1 VALTQ
6 RGKVVIGAGAA
17 AVVALLGVLAFTG
30 NAPGP
35 LQRIVDSVTGR
46 ADPCPLTGEIRGGG
60 KDAPTR
66 PVLAVKI
73 ENAPEARPQAGLED
87 AEVVFEEPVEG
98 GLTRF
103 IALYHCRSAARL
115 GPVRSARLTD
125 PDALEPFG
133 RPLFGYAGGARPVK
147 EAIEASDLVDLS
159 YLIAVDAYERDEA
172 RSAPHN
178 LYSSTGALR
187 RSAHGDGE
195 PPPEVFVFSETFDG
209 KSRRAR
215 TAHLPFSSAS
225 DVFWMWSRR
234 SDAWLRSHGS
244 EPHVSE
250 SGERISADTVVV
262 MHVQVAPGTIVDV
275 AGNPSPD
282 VTLTGSGR
290 VWVLL
295 DGRVVRGRWERPTL
309 AEPTRFLS
317 KDGEEIPLRPGTTWI
332 ELLPTTVE
340 PTFTAHV

>member
-1 VALTQ
+1 VALTK
-6 RGKVVIGAGAA
+6 RGKTAIGVVTAA
-17 AVVALLGVLAFTG
+17 AVTLFAILAFTG

-35 LQRIVDSVTGR
+35 IQDIVNAVIDR
-46 ADPCPLTGEIRGGG
+46 PEPCALTGQVRGGG

-73 ENAPEARPQAGLED
+73 ENAPEARPQAGLEH

-103 IALYHCRSAARL
+103 IALYQCRSATRL

-133 RPLFGYAGGARPVK
+133 RPLFGYAGGAIPVK
-147 EAIEASDLVDLS
+147 EAIESSDLVDLS
-159 YLIAVDAYERDEA
+159 YLVADAYERDES

-187 RSAHGDGE
+187 RSAHGRGE
-195 PPPEVFVFSETFDG
+195 PTPEVFAFSETFDG

-215 TAHLPFSSAS
+215 VAHLPFSSAS
-225 DVFWMWSRR
+225 DVYWTWSRR

-250 SGERISADTVVV
+250 SGERITADTVVV
-262 MHVQVAPGTIVDV
+262 MHVRVVPGTIRDA

-290 VWVLL
+290 VWILR

-309 AEPTRFLS
+309 ADPTRFLT
-317 KDGEEIPLRPGTTWI
+317 KDGEEIPLRPGMTWI
-332 ELLPTTVE
+332 ELLPTDVT
-340 PTFTAHV
+340 PTFTARV